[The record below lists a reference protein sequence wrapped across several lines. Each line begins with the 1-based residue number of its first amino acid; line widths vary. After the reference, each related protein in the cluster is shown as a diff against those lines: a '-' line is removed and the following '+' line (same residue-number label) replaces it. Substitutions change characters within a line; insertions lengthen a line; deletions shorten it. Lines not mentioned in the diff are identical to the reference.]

1 MPFLSL
7 SLTLVP
13 GLSIIIMLFVVFACC
28 GSGPESVQFVLVFR
42 PWVSRFHR
50 LEWILVVLLLWG
62 EISQQLY
69 EAQAH
74 VSQ

>member
-1 MPFLSL
+1 
-7 SLTLVP
+7 
-13 GLSIIIMLFVVFACC
+13 MLFVVFACC